1 MNFGHQR
8 ELGENGGVDV
18 SIKCK
23 KLIEFLLSFRVE
35 KLPMGP
41 MICVGGYSCLLV
53 YFLLDFSLSLNHFG
67 LDYK

>member
-23 KLIEFLLSFRVE
+23 KLIEFLLSFGVE

-41 MICVGGYSCLLV
+41 MICVGGYYCLL
-53 YFLLDFSLSLNHFG
+53 LA
-67 LDYK
+67 

>member
-1 MNFGHQR
+1 MKMKQKMKDLLNEFWAPR

-23 KLIEFLLSFRVE
+23 KLIEFLLSFGVE

-41 MICVGGYSCLLV
+41 MICVSGYSCLL
-53 YFLLDFSLSLNHFG
+53 LA
-67 LDYK
+67 

>member
-23 KLIEFLLSFRVE
+23 RLIEILLSLGVE
-35 KLPMGP
+35 KLLMGP
-41 MICVGGYSCLLV
+41 MICVGGYSCFHLA
-53 YFLLDFSLSLNHFG
+53 
-67 LDYK
+67 

>member
-1 MNFGHQR
+1 MNFGHLR

-23 KLIEFLLSFRVE
+23 KLIEFLLSFGVE

-41 MICVGGYSCLLV
+41 MICVGGYSCLPLAWLCT
-53 YFLLDFSLSLNHFG
+53 FLKSFWFRL
-67 LDYK
+67 